1 MRDVALCESGAVP
14 RAARV
19 WLDLLIAARKL
30 SRSSSPPGLSDC
42 TIPVSRTHCITM
54 PLWNLSQFI
63 RGMAAACA
71 TLLAL
76 GLTGCATTTA
86 TTGKLHAAAPAQIAS
101 IRTTAVVPP
110 QIVLNQ
116 LTAGGVKEQRDDW
129 TNTARQ
135 AARETLESIRPER
148 IIYLRDTQLEPAVLT
163 EIDEIQA
170 LYRAV
175 DLNLTFFGN
184 PMVGLP
190 TMAGRFDFSVGS
202 VDKVCEAAGA
212 DALLLVYGEDD
223 YFTGDRKALAAL
235 IARDGTLLWYDSL
248 GAGRLGDLRKPE
260 GVRATLENLLRSMP
274 GGITSTP

>member
-1 MRDVALCESGAVP
+1 MSL
-14 RAARV
+14 
-19 WLDLLIAARKL
+19 RKL
-30 SRSSSPPGLSDC
+30 Y
-42 TIPVSRTHCITM
+42 
-54 PLWNLSQFI
+54 PLI
-63 RGMAAACA
+63 RGMAAAFA
-71 TLLAL
+71 AILAL
-76 GLTGCATTTA
+76 GLTGCATTTP
-86 TTGKLHAAAPAQIAS
+86 GKLHAGASAQISS

-148 IIYLRDTQLEPAVLT
+148 IIYLRDAQLEPAVLT
-163 EIDEIQA
+163 EIAEIQA

-202 VDKVCEAAGA
+202 VEKVCEAAGA

-235 IARDGTLLWYDSL
+235 GLVAAAFTGVYVQPSSGTEHLSAALIARDGTLLWYDSL

-260 GVRATLENLLRSMP
+260 GVRTTLENLLRSMP

>member
-1 MRDVALCESGAVP
+1 
-14 RAARV
+14 
-19 WLDLLIAARKL
+19 
-30 SRSSSPPGLSDC
+30 
-42 TIPVSRTHCITM
+42 M
-54 PLWNLSQFI
+54 PLRNLSQFI

-71 TLLAL
+71 AILAL
-76 GLTGCATTTA
+76 GLTGCATTTVS
-86 TTGKLHAAAPAQIAS
+86 TGKLHAGAPAQIAS

-135 AARETLESIRPER
+135 AARETLESLRPER
-148 IIYLRDTQLEPAVLT
+148 IVYLRDTQLDPAVQT
-163 EIDEIQA
+163 EIAEIQA

-235 IARDGTLLWYDSL
+235 GLVAAAFTGVYVQPSSGTEHLSAALIARDGTLLWYDSL

-260 GVRATLENLLRSMP
+260 GVRTTLENLLRSMP
-274 GGITSTP
+274 GGVTSTP